1 MLWQNAGA
9 EFDPEVAGQLT
20 WAQSNHN
27 FGVWAR
33 FAYALNAETEYVCVF
48 DDDTI
53 AGSKWI
59 ENCLNTIE
67 EYNGLL
73 GTNGVIFNDLEYQN
87 YTQHG
92 WAKPNEKT
100 EQVDIVGHSWF
111 FKKQFIHHMWRES
124 APTFENGE
132 DMHISAASK
141 IHGNIQTIMPQQINN
156 DRSDWGD
163 TKPEKGWDEH
173 ASWRKKGHG
182 EERDNLFKNWIKK
195 NGVFIIAE
203 LSANHNGDIQVA
215 IDTVKAAKK
224 AGADAIKLQTY
235 TPDTM
240 TLNVKRDEFMLHDT
254 IWKGQYLYDLYQT
267 AYTPWDW
274 HAQIFDEAK
283 KLFEKEKYDDS
294 KFLFQ
299 RDIVF
304 NPKKAGSYL
313 YLAKI
318 FKIEENLKEEE
329 KNLMTTLLLDPKNEE
344 AIYLLMNIEIER
356 SNFAKVKDL
365 KKNFEK
371 VCSKLCPKI
380 SSINEKLKNFD
391 TKNES

>member
-1 MLWQNAGA
+1 MIK
-9 EFDPEVAGQLT
+9 F
-20 WAQSNHN
+20 
-27 FGVWAR
+27 F
-33 FAYALNAETEYVCVF
+33 FI
-48 DDDTI
+48 TI
-53 AGSKWI
+53 AFSLLLIGNSYSK
-59 ENCLNTIE
+59 EN
-67 EYNGLL
+67 
-73 GTNGVIFNDLEYQN
+73 F
-87 YTQHG
+87 
-92 WAKPNEKT
+92 
-100 EQVDIVGHSWF
+100 
-111 FKKQFIHHMWRES
+111 
-124 APTFENGE
+124 
-132 DMHISAASK
+132 
-141 IHGNIQTIMPQQINN
+141 
-156 DRSDWGD
+156 
-163 TKPEKGWDEH
+163 
-173 ASWRKKGHG
+173 
-182 EERDNLFKNWIKK
+182 
-195 NGVFIIAE
+195 
-203 LSANHNGDIQVA
+203 
-215 IDTVKAAKK
+215 
-224 AGADAIKLQTY
+224 
-235 TPDTM
+235 
-240 TLNVKRDEFMLHDT
+240 
-254 IWKGQYLYDLYQT
+254 
-267 AYTPWDW
+267 
-274 HAQIFDEAK
+274 FDEAK